1 MSIHLILG
9 GARSGK
15 SSFAEK
21 CAKTHEKNTQS
32 QVYYVATAQ
41 SLDGEM
47 SARIKQH
54 QQQRPEHWVLIESP
68 IKLANSIKQ
77 LVLKHNEQRKLKNEY
92 KDKQQKPITI
102 LVDCLTLW
110 LSNCLCSVEQDTWQ
124 QEKQQLLNLLND
136 YENTNDVNILLVS
149 NEVGH
154 GIVPMGELS
163 RDFVDQA
170 GWLHQEIAEIATDV
184 DFIMAGISLALKSKR
199 LKPKLLISEPF
210 ESKLAKSKE
219 HK

>member
-21 CAKTHEKNTQS
+21 CAKNHEENEQS

-54 QQQRPEHWVLIESP
+54 QAQRPEHWMLIESP
-68 IKLANSIKQ
+68 IELAKAIQQ
-77 LVLKHNEQRKLKNEY
+77 LVLKHQNQHLNQDRNSNEY
-92 KDKQQKPITI
+92 KKVQQTPITI

-110 LSNCLCSVEQDTWQ
+110 LSNCLCSVDENIW
-124 QEKQQLLNLLND
+124 EKEKKHLLNALTD
-136 YENTNDVNILLVS
+136 YEKTSEINILLVS

-163 RDFVDQA
+163 RNFVDQA
-170 GWLHQEIAEIATDV
+170 GWLHQEIAAIAIDV
-184 DFIMAGISLALKSKR
+184 DFIMAGIALSLKSNS
-199 LKPKLLISEPF
+199 PKSIST
-210 ESKLAKSKE
+210 KSKG

>member
-21 CAKTHEKNTQS
+21 CAKTHEKNTKL

-54 QQQRPEHWVLIESP
+54 QQQRPNHWTLIESP
-68 IKLANSIKQ
+68 IMLANAIKK
-77 LVLKHNEQRKLKNEY
+77 LVLKHNEQR
-92 KDKQQKPITI
+92 QPITI

-110 LSNCLCSVEQDTWQ
+110 LSNCLCSVEQDIWQ

-136 YENTNDVNILLVS
+136 YQNSNEVNILLVS

-163 RDFVDQA
+163 REFVDQA

-184 DFIMAGISLALKSKR
+184 DFIMAGIVLSLKSK
-199 LKPKLLISEPF
+199 EQ
-210 ESKLAKSKE
+210 
-219 HK
+219 

>member
-21 CAKTHEKNTQS
+21 RAKHNEKSKQS
-32 QVYYVATAQ
+32 QIYYVATAQ

-54 QQQRPEHWVLIESP
+54 QQQRPDHWTLVESP
-68 IKLANSIKQ
+68 IELANAIKQ
-77 LVLKHNEQRKLKNEY
+77 LVSKHKVEHQT
-92 KDKQQKPITI
+92 PITI

-110 LSNCLCSVEQDTWQ
+110 LSNCLCSHEQTCWQ
-124 QEKQQLLNLLND
+124 QQKQLLLEVLCDYVQTKEVNL
-136 YENTNDVNILLVS
+136 LLVS

-163 RDFVDQA
+163 RSFVDQA
-170 GWLHQEIAEIATDV
+170 GWLHQEIAEIASNV
-184 DFIMAGISLALKSKR
+184 DFIMAGIPLSLKS
-199 LKPKLLISEPF
+199 EQTM
-210 ESKLAKSKE
+210 SKE
-219 HK
+219 KK

>member
-1 MSIHLILG
+1 MTIHLILG

-15 SSFAEK
+15 SSFAEEQ
-21 CAKTHEKNTQS
+21 AKQS
-32 QVYYVATAQ
+32 ETSTKSHIYYVATAQ

-54 QQQRPEHWVLIESP
+54 QQQRPSHWLLKESP
-68 IKLANSIKQ
+68 IALASA
-77 LVLKHNEQRKLKNEY
+77 LKHLVAEHQSKHEE
-92 KDKQQKPITI
+92 TMMV

-110 LSNCLCSVEQDTWQ
+110 LSNCLCSPQSNCWQ
-124 QEKQQLLNLLND
+124 QEKKNLIELLVEYKQSD
-136 YENTNDVNILLVS
+136 DVNLLLVS

-163 RDFVDQA
+163 RNFVDQA
-170 GWLHQEIAEIATDV
+170 GWLHQEVAAIASQV
-184 DFIMAGISLALKSKR
+184 DFIMAGLPLT
-199 LKPKLLISEPF
+199 LKPK
-210 ESKLAKSKE
+210 E

>member
-15 SSFAEK
+15 SSFAENL
-21 CAKTHEKNTQS
+21 AKGNERKDKS

-54 QQQRPEHWVLIESP
+54 QQQRPAHWSLVESP
-68 IKLANSIKQ
+68 IELANAVTQ
-77 LVLKHNEQRKLKNEY
+77 TVLKHQSEY
-92 KDKQQKPITI
+92 QTPITI

-110 LSNCLCSVEQDTWQ
+110 LSNCLCSSEKHCWQ
-124 QEKQQLLNLLND
+124 QQKKQLLNVLSD
-136 YENTNDVNILLVS
+136 YAQTSKVNLLLVG

-163 RDFVDQA
+163 RDFVDEA
-170 GWLHQEIAEIATDV
+170 GWLHQEIAAIATNV
-184 DFIMAGISLALKSKR
+184 DFIMAGIPLTLKSK
-199 LKPKLLISEPF
+199 LIKSESL
-210 ESKLAKSKE
+210 ESKENK
-219 HK
+219 

>member
-21 CAKTHEKNTQS
+21 LAKHNEKIEQS
-32 QVYYVATAQ
+32 QVYYLATAQ
-41 SLDGEM
+41 SLDSEM

-54 QQQRPEHWVLIESP
+54 QQQRPEHWALIESP
-68 IKLANSIKQ
+68 IKLASAIKQ
-77 LVLKHNEQRKLKNEY
+77 LVLTHQSKNRS
-92 KDKQQKPITI
+92 PITI

-110 LSNCLCSVEQDTWQ
+110 LSNCLCSSEENQWQ
-124 QEKQQLLNLLND
+124 QEKQHLLNVLCD
-136 YENTNDVNILLVS
+136 YAQTSEVNLLLVS

-170 GWLHQEIAEIATDV
+170 GWLHQEIAAIATNV
-184 DFIMAGISLALKSKR
+184 DFIMAGIALSLKSKP
-199 LKPKLLISEPF
+199 L
-210 ESKLAKSKE
+210 KSKPL
-219 HK
+219 KSQVKK

>member
-1 MSIHLILG
+1 MTVHLILG

-21 CAKTHEKNTQS
+21 QAKQSEESGQS
-32 QVYYVATAQ
+32 QVYYLATAQ

-54 QQQRPEHWVLIESP
+54 QAQRPDHWPLIESP
-68 IKLANSIKQ
+68 IALANAIEK
-77 LVLKHNEQRKLKNEY
+77 LVLKHQNEHATS
-92 KDKQQKPITI
+92 ITV

-110 LSNCLCSVEQDTWQ
+110 LTNCLCSSEKKSWQ
-124 QEKQQLLNLLND
+124 QEKQALLKLLADFEQNNEVNL
-136 YENTNDVNILLVS
+136 LLVS

-163 RDFVDQA
+163 REFVDQA
-170 GWLHQEIAEIATDV
+170 GWLHQEIAEIATQV
-184 DFIMAGISLALKSKR
+184 DFIMAGIALSLKSKAPKSEPNKTDPR
-199 LKPKLLISEPF
+199 KPKEY
-210 ESKLAKSKE
+210 K
-219 HK
+219 

>member
-1 MSIHLILG
+1 MSVHLILG

-21 CAKTHEKNTQS
+21 QAKQYEISAQS
-32 QVYYVATAQ
+32 QVYYLATAQ

-54 QQQRPEHWVLIESP
+54 QEQRPDHWSLIESP
-68 IKLANSIKQ
+68 ITLANAIEQ
-77 LVLKHNEQRKLKNEY
+77 LVLKH
-92 KDKQQKPITI
+92 QQKHKNTITV

-110 LSNCLCSVEQDTWQ
+110 LTNCLCSSEKDCWQ
-124 QEKQQLLNLLND
+124 QEKQSLLKLLVNYAQTDEVNL
-136 YENTNDVNILLVS
+136 LLVS

-163 RDFVDQA
+163 REFVDQA
-170 GWLHQEIAEIATDV
+170 GWLHQEIAAIATQV
-184 DFIMAGISLALKSKR
+184 DFIMAGIPLSLKSKD
-199 LKPKLLISEPF
+199 
-210 ESKLAKSKE
+210 

>member
-1 MSIHLILG
+1 MSVHLILG

-21 CAKTHEKNTQS
+21 QAKQDEASVQA
-32 QVYYVATAQ
+32 QVYYLATAQ

-54 QQQRPEHWVLIESP
+54 QQQRPSHWSLIESP
-68 IKLANSIKQ
+68 VELASAIKQ
-77 LVLKHNEQRKLKNEY
+77 LVLTHQSEHKA
-92 KDKQQKPITI
+92 PMTI

-110 LSNCLCSVEQDTWQ
+110 LTNCLCSVEKNCWQ
-124 QEKQQLLNLLND
+124 QQKQSLLKLLADFQQIHEVNL
-136 YENTNDVNILLVS
+136 LLVS

-170 GWLHQEIAEIATDV
+170 GWLHQEIAAIATQV
-184 DFIMAGISLALKSKR
+184 DFIMAGIPLSLKSEPLKSKVLR
-199 LKPKLLISEPF
+199 SKPP
-210 ESKLAKSKE
+210 KSKE
-219 HK
+219 QK

>member
-21 CAKTHEKNTQS
+21 QAKLSEESAKA
-32 QVYYVATAQ
+32 QVYYLATAQ

-54 QQQRPEHWVLIESP
+54 QAQRPGHWPLIESP
-68 IKLANSIKQ
+68 VALADTIEQ
-77 LVLKHNEQRKLKNEY
+77 LVQKHQSVQE
-92 KDKQQKPITI
+92 KPITV

-110 LSNCLCSVEQDTWQ
+110 LTNFLCSKENKCWQ
-124 QEKQQLLNLLND
+124 QEKQALLKLLVAYEQNSEVNL
-136 YENTNDVNILLVS
+136 LLVS

-163 RDFVDQA
+163 REFVDQA
-170 GWLHQEIAEIATDV
+170 GWLHQEIAAIATQV
-184 DFIMAGISLALKSKR
+184 DFIMAGIALSLKS
-199 LKPKLLISEPF
+199 EP
-210 ESKLAKSKE
+210 LKSKE

>member
-21 CAKTHEKNTQS
+21 LAKHNEKNEQS
-32 QVYYVATAQ
+32 QIYYVATAQ

-54 QQQRPEHWVLIESP
+54 QLQRPDHWALIESP
-68 IKLANSIKQ
+68 IELANAIKQ
-77 LVLKHNEQRKLKNEY
+77 LLSKHKEERQP
-92 KDKQQKPITI
+92 PITI

-110 LSNCLCSVEQDTWQ
+110 LSNCLCSHEQTCWQ
-124 QEKQQLLNLLND
+124 QQKQLLLNVLYDHAQTQEVNL
-136 YENTNDVNILLVS
+136 LLVS

-163 RDFVDQA
+163 RNFVDQA
-170 GWLHQEIAEIATDV
+170 GWLHQEIAEIATNV
-184 DFIMAGISLALKSKR
+184 DFIMAGIPLSLKAESLSPAQLMLKEK
-199 LKPKLLISEPF
+199 K
-210 ESKLAKSKE
+210 
-219 HK
+219 

>member
-15 SSFAEK
+15 SSFAEQQ
-21 CAKTHEKNTQS
+21 AKLIEHNIQS
-32 QVYYVATAQ
+32 PVYYLATAQ
-41 SLDGEM
+41 PLDAEM
-47 SARIKQH
+47 LARIEQH
-54 QQQRPEHWVLIESP
+54 QKQRPDHWLLTESP
-68 IKLANSIKQ
+68 IELAKAIEQLILKQ
-77 LVLKHNEQRKLKNEY
+77 SNEHKN
-92 KDKQQKPITI
+92 DIII

-110 LSNCLCSVEQDTWQ
+110 LTNCLCSSEKNCFQ
-124 QEKQQLLNLLND
+124 QEKKALLNILSNYAQSREVHL
-136 YENTNDVNILLVS
+136 LLVS

-170 GWLHQEIAEIATDV
+170 GWLHQEIAAIANRV
-184 DFIMAGISLALKSKR
+184 DFIMAGIPLSLKATPHKYTFSESTT
-199 LKPKLLISEPF
+199 LKPK
-210 ESKLAKSKE
+210 E